1 MSRVLLFSIFL
12 CTIPALPGDDL
23 KGVVCDLFGS
33 PIDGTVVELVSAD
46 KTVNRVVKSRADGAF
61 HIEMVPPGA
70 YTVTFRK
77 QGYHQKRY
85 EQHIAGDTRSFTVG
99 LQHGRLYIPKAHV
112 IRGSMPR
119 RQNLEGPS
127 IVKAVAAFDSSIEL
141 AARVST
147 SGVFTL
153 RMRIP
158 GDYLVG
164 VDDEFQENLTKCR
177 YLGNG
182 DLSIDLRA
190 KTCVP
195 VQR

>member
-1 MSRVLLFSIFL
+1 MSSVLLFSIIL
-12 CTIPALPGDDL
+12 CTIPVLQGDDL
-23 KGVVCDLFGS
+23 TGVVCDLFGS
-33 PIDGTVVELVSAD
+33 PIDGTVVELVSVD

-99 LQHGRLYIPKAHV
+99 LQHGRLYIPTAHV
-112 IRGSMPR
+112 IRGSLPR
-119 RQNLEGPS
+119 RQNIRAPS
-127 IVKAVAAFDSSIEL
+127 IVKAVAAFDHSIRL
-141 AARVST
+141 AARVTT
-147 SGVFTL
+147 SGLFTL

-164 VDDEFQENLTKCR
+164 VDDELQENLTKCR
-177 YLGNG
+177 YRGDG